1 MRVPRGIRNNNPGN
15 IREAKGDK
23 TQWQGE
29 RATDDDKAFEEFETM
44 EHGIR
49 ALMVVLRTYF
59 KRYRLNTIR
68 KLINRWAPTC
78 ENDTTA
84 YINTVS
90 KRTGIGADE
99 KISFDKMT
107 VFKLVEAICFVENGG
122 SYIDN
127 QQIEKAW
134 GML

>member
-1 MRVPRGIRNNNPGN
+1 MKVPRGIRNNNSGN
-15 IREAKGDK
+15 IRITNTA
-23 TQWQGE
+23 WQGKVE
-29 RATDDDKAFEEFETM
+29 KNTDGAFEQFETM

-49 ALMVVLRTYF
+49 ALMITLRSYIN
-59 KRYRLNTIR
+59 KHKKDTIR
-68 KLINRWAPTC
+68 KIINRWAPTC

-107 VFKLVEAICFVENGG
+107 VFKLVEAICYVENGG
-122 SYIDN
+122 SYIGN
-127 QQIEKAW
+127 EQIDKAW

>member
-1 MRVPRGIRNNNPGN
+1 MKVPRGIRNNNSGN
-15 IREAKGDK
+15 IRITNTA
-23 TQWQGE
+23 WQGKVE
-29 RATDDDKAFEEFETM
+29 KNTDGAFEQFETM

-49 ALMVVLRTYF
+49 ALMITLRSYIN
-59 KRYRLNTIR
+59 KHKKDTIR
-68 KLINRWAPTC
+68 KIINRWAPTC